1 MKKSNI
7 IYASIVGAII
17 LAIILYFSLR
27 HTEGDGHDHADGET
41 HTEESHSDEKEPT
54 AIKRSRTKRST
65 V

>member
-27 HTEGDGHDHADGET
+27 HTEGDGHVHTDGEAHIVT
-41 HTEESHSDEKEPT
+41 GKQIGRAH
-54 AIKRSRTKRST
+54 